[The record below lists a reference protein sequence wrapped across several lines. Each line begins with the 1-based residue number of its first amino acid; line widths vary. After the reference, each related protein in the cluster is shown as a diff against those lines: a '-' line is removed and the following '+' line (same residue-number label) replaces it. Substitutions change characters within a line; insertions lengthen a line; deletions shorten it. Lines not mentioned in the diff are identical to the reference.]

1 MLAGI
6 VTLLWMLAFIA
17 VWAWAWRPSLRAGF
31 DAAARL
37 AVEDAPPAATVAPS
51 TWFFSSQGNAG
62 MLDSG
67 TTARGSTRWIRC
79 QSSE

>member
-37 AVEDAPPAATVAPS
+37 AVEDAPTTSADEAE
-51 TWFFSSQGNAG
+51 AG
-62 MLDSG
+62 
-67 TTARGSTRWIRC
+67 R
-79 QSSE
+79 

>member
-1 MLAGI
+1 MRRGEAEMLAGI

-37 AVEDAPPAATVAPS
+37 AVEDAPTTSADEAE
-51 TWFFSSQGNAG
+51 AG
-62 MLDSG
+62 
-67 TTARGSTRWIRC
+67 R
-79 QSSE
+79 

>member
-17 VWAWAWRPSLRAGF
+17 MWAWVWRPSLRAGF

-37 AVEDAPPAATVAPS
+37 AVEDAPPAATDEAE
-51 TWFFSSQGNAG
+51 AG
-62 MLDSG
+62 
-67 TTARGSTRWIRC
+67 R
-79 QSSE
+79 